1 MLEEGLPGH
10 FVAQVCEAVGPLVQI
25 RLVDLLYVARE
36 HYLGALPGPGDDG
49 LDLMRGEILGFVYD
63 EENPAQTA
71 AADIGQ
77 RGDEKL
83 LVFEHRVYLQ
93 GLAAARLEAVAYHVE
108 IVHQRLYERGHLALL
123 VAREEAQVLIAKYHC
138 RSREYDLVESG
149 LLLQGGGKGQ
159 KRLAR
164 AGPSGEADQFD
175 CRVQAG
181 VEGEFLLVVARTYA
195 VGLA

>member
-1 MLEEGLPGH
+1 
-10 FVAQVCEAVGPLVQI
+10 
-25 RLVDLLYVARE
+25 
-36 HYLGALPGPGDDG
+36 
-49 LDLMRGEILGFVYD
+49 MRGEILGLVYY
-63 EENPAQTA
+63 EENLAQTA

-83 LVFEHRVYLQ
+83 LVFEHGVYLQ

-123 VAREEAQVLIAKYHC
+123 VAREEAQVLIAEYHC
-138 RSREYDLVESG
+138 RSREYDLVEFG
-149 LLLQGGGKGQ
+149 LLLKGGGKGQ

-164 AGPSGEADQFD
+164 AGPSGEADQLD
-175 CRVQAG
+175 CRVKAG